1 MSHRTGQRVTPPPH
15 HWSVGSAEEGRHR
28 LVWRVVAA
36 TEVVA
41 ASVVVLLDWWVPS
54 LVLVAMAALSLAVH
68 RTGPGSLCFHR
79 PARPWRLVGQ
89 MLLASACL
97 TLLDVGL
104 LMPVANHVSGR
115 HQDLSGFADLEGDVA
130 LLALFLVLGWTLAAL
145 AEETAFRGY
154 LLTRLVDVLGG
165 TRGATL
171 VGLLVSSALF
181 AALHTEQGWIGVL
194 VAGIDGAVFGCLR
207 LWTGT
212 LWAPVLAHGFGNTIG
227 FVAFFLVGP
236 TYGLW

>member
-1 MSHRTGQRVTPPPH
+1 M
-15 HWSVGSAEEGRHR
+15 GR
-28 LVWRVVAA
+28 
-36 TEVVA
+36 
-41 ASVVVLLDWWVPS
+41 
-54 LVLVAMAALSLAVH
+54 
-68 RTGPGSLCFHR
+68 
-79 PARPWRLVGQ
+79 
-89 MLLASACL
+89 
-97 TLLDVGL
+97 
-104 LMPVANHVSGR
+104 HVSGR